1 MNEYKVIANNLIKA
15 MSYLN
20 REIKEFVNR
29 EKFTD
34 EKTAECLALV
44 TETAETSEYENL
56 KEVAKNYLNIRNA
69 VIVER
74 NQPENRKALYY
85 EWYLLR
91 DLESMEMRLDIQT
104 NATVIG

>member
-20 REIKEFVNR
+20 REIQEFVYR

-44 TETAETSEYENL
+44 TETAENSEYDNL
-56 KEVAKNYLNIRNA
+56 KEIAKNYLNLRNA

-74 NQPENRKALYY
+74 NQPKNRKALYY

-91 DLESMEMRLDIQT
+91 DLESLEMSLDIQT
-104 NATVIG
+104 NATIIS